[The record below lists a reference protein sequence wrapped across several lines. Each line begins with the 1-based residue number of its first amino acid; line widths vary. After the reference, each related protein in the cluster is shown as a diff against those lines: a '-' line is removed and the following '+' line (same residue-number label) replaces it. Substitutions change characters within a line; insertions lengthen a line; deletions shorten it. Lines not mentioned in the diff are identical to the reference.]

1 MTMQKLDI
9 QENVENTELRKSF
22 VSRVADIVMELNKEA
37 KTEAEKELVLLI
49 AITVKDNI
57 EFISDEEED

>member
-1 MTMQKLDI
+1 MQKLDI

-22 VSRVADIVMELNKEA
+22 VSRVADILMELNKEA

-49 AITVKDNI
+49 AVTVSDNI
-57 EFISDEEED
+57 EFIPDEEED